1 MPLLPVELACH
12 SRVTLKRAT
21 WRCLFVVGQRY
32 CKIIFGTYGQ
42 SLKFVLSSVLLTVMS
57 VQQLQPA
64 TDSSYNNRG
73 QAMYAQQA
81 SQTQTSR
88 ASQTQSGTYQTAGGS
103 QGDIGIQ
110 SMIGSFAQTHLN
122 APNGSIAAASNTIPA
137 VNAPQFFYT
146 QDGQIVYMTPPNIY
160 PTQPVATTHLQDGS
174 YAAFAPGLTYATQ
187 AGYSGY
193 IPSYAMMPYSQAR
206 QGHMADR
213 QGAMHKD
220 VPGLENRRG
229 SYSTN
234 ESAPGTPFYGSLGNG
249 DHGTVI
255 ATVDR
260 SPIYSTPS
268 PQMPHNIVPQA
279 GKPLPYKAIPGNYN
293 VATFDQIIP
302 KAVPA
307 VFTPP
312 ENVRTLD
319 QSLSNP
325 IYGNR
330 NVYIRGLHPETND
343 ETLAAYAGLFGR
355 VETSKAIIDTGTGT
369 CKGFGFA
376 KYFDVRD
383 SEKCIRGFYGLGY
396 EVGFARESFN
406 SRLKAKG
413 DHNSTNLYVSNLP
426 KTYTEMELAAIFMD
440 YNVVSSRIL
449 HDSQGKSRGVGF
461 ARFESREICDEI
473 IRTLHGQPIGDEGLL
488 LQIRYADTP
497 AQKDLKKITTE
508 RRQFR
513 TTEYNVSA
521 YGSPVDIASLSPPM
535 ASTGVSRMA
544 QISGHLPQ
552 LKNAGSWKRN
562 KSSTNGSADETSAP
576 GSAFKDLDTRT
587 TQAILTPRKQEG
599 SKQQEERST
608 PTVSDDDSADEG
620 ATINCLSPDRV

>member
-1 MPLLPVELACH
+1 
-12 SRVTLKRAT
+12 
-21 WRCLFVVGQRY
+21 
-32 CKIIFGTYGQ
+32 
-42 SLKFVLSSVLLTVMS
+42 MS

-64 TDSSYNNRG
+64 TDSSYSNRG
-73 QAMYAQQA
+73 PVMYAQQA
-81 SQTQTSR
+81 SQAQASR
-88 ASQTQSGTYQTAGGS
+88 ASQTQPGAYQAPGAS
-103 QGDIGIQ
+103 QNDIGLQ
-110 SMIGSFAQTHLN
+110 SMIGSFAQAHLG
-122 APNGSIAAASNTIPA
+122 APNGTIPAASNTIPG
-137 VNAPQFFYT
+137 VNTPQLFFT
-146 QDGQIVYMTPPNIY
+146 QDGQFYCMPSANIY
-160 PTQPVATTHLQDGS
+160 STQPVATAHLQDGS
-174 YAAFAPGLTYATQ
+174 YAGYAPGLTYATQ

-193 IPSYAMMPYSQAR
+193 MPGYAMMPYAQAR
-206 QGHMADR
+206 QGHMAER

-220 VPGLENRRG
+220 VPGLDNRRG

-234 ESAPGTPFYGSLGNG
+234 ESAPGTPFYGSLGGHG
-249 DHGTVI
+249 DHSTVI

-268 PQMPHNIVPQA
+268 PQIPQNVNVPQA
-279 GKPLPYKAIPGNYN
+279 GKPLPYKNIPVNYN
-293 VATFDQIIP
+293 VPAIAQIIP
-302 KAVPA
+302 EAIKA
-307 VFTPP
+307 VFTPS
-312 ENVRTLD
+312 ENTRSLE

-330 NVYIRGLHPETND
+330 NVYIRGLHPNTND
-343 ETLAAYAGLFGR
+343 ETLASYANLFGR

-383 SEKCIRGFYGLGY
+383 SETCIRGFHSRGY

-413 DHNSTNLYVSNLP
+413 DHSSTNLYVSNLP
-426 KTYTEMELAAIFMD
+426 KTMNEVELAATFMD

-449 HDSQGKSRGVGF
+449 HDSQGNSRGVGF
-461 ARFESREICDEI
+461 ARFESREICEEI
-473 IRTLHGQPIGDEGLL
+473 IRIFHGRPVGSEGLL
-488 LQIRYADTP
+488 LQVRYADTP

-521 YGSPVDIASLSPPM
+521 YGSPVDIANISPVMSSP
-535 ASTGVSRMA
+535 GVSRMA

-552 LKNAGSWKRN
+552 LKAAGSWKRN
-562 KSSTNGSADETSAP
+562 GSSSNNNGSADETSAP

-587 TQAILTPRKQEG
+587 TQVILTPRKQEG
-599 SKQQEERST
+599 PEQQEERST

-620 ATINCLSPDRV
+620 ATINCLSPVRV

>member
-1 MPLLPVELACH
+1 
-12 SRVTLKRAT
+12 
-21 WRCLFVVGQRY
+21 
-32 CKIIFGTYGQ
+32 
-42 SLKFVLSSVLLTVMS
+42 MS

-64 TDSSYNNRG
+64 TDSSYNNHG
-73 QAMYAQQA
+73 PLMYAQQA
-81 SQTQTSR
+81 SQAQASR
-88 ASQTQSGTYQTAGGS
+88 ASQTQPGTYLAAGAS
-103 QGDIGIQ
+103 QNDIGLQ
-110 SMIGSFAQTHLN
+110 SMIGSFAQAHIS
-122 APNGSIAAASNTIPA
+122 APNGTIPAASNTIPG
-137 VNAPQFFYT
+137 VNTPQYFFS
-146 QDGQIVYMTPPNIY
+146 QDGQIFCMPSANIFS
-160 PTQPVATTHLQDGS
+160 TQPVATAHLQDGS
-174 YAAFAPGLTYATQ
+174 YAAYAPGLTYATQ
-187 AGYSGY
+187 TGYSGY
-193 IPSYAMMPYSQAR
+193 MPGYAMMPYAQAR
-206 QGHMADR
+206 QGHLSDR

-220 VPGLENRRG
+220 VPGLDNRRG

-234 ESAPGTPFYGSLGNG
+234 ESAPGTPFYGSLGHG

-268 PQMPHNIVPQA
+268 PQIPHNVNVPQA
-279 GKPLPYKAIPGNYN
+279 GKPLPYKAIPVNYN
-293 VATFDQIIP
+293 VATHDEIIP
-302 KAVPA
+302 EAIAA
-307 VFTPP
+307 VFTPN
-312 ENVRTLD
+312 ESKRSLE

-330 NVYIRGLHPETND
+330 NVYIRGLHPDTND
-343 ETLAAYAGLFGR
+343 ETLAAYANIFGR

-383 SEKCIRGFYGLGY
+383 SENCIRGFFVKGY

-413 DHNSTNLYVSNLP
+413 DHSSTNLYVSNLP
-426 KTYTEMELAAIFMD
+426 KTMNEMELAATFMD

-449 HDSQGKSRGVGF
+449 HDSQGNSRGVGF
-461 ARFESREICDEI
+461 ARFESREICEEI
-473 IRTLHGQPIGDEGLL
+473 IRVYHGTAVGQEGLL
-488 LQIRYADTP
+488 MQVRYADTP

-521 YGSPVDIASLSPPM
+521 YGSPVDIANLSPPM
-535 ASTGVSRMA
+535 ASAGVTCMA

-552 LKNAGSWKRN
+552 LKSAGSWKRHG
-562 KSSTNGSADETSAP
+562 SSDNNGSSDGTSAP
-576 GSAFKDLDTRT
+576 GSAFKDLDSRV
-587 TQAILTPRKQEG
+587 TQATLTPRKQEG
-599 SKQQEERST
+599 SKQHDERST

-620 ATINCLSPDRV
+620 ATINCLSPVRV

>member
-1 MPLLPVELACH
+1 
-12 SRVTLKRAT
+12 
-21 WRCLFVVGQRY
+21 
-32 CKIIFGTYGQ
+32 
-42 SLKFVLSSVLLTVMS
+42 MS

-64 TDSSYNNRG
+64 TDSSCNNRG
-73 QAMYAQQA
+73 PVMYAQQP
-81 SQTQTSR
+81 SQAQASR
-88 ASQTQSGTYQTAGGS
+88 ASQTQPGTYQGAGAS
-103 QGDIGIQ
+103 QNDIGLQ
-110 SMIGSFAQTHLN
+110 SMMGSFAQAHIS
-122 APNGSIAAASNTIPA
+122 APNGTIPAASNTIPG
-137 VNAPQFFYT
+137 VNTPQFFLT
-146 QDGQIVYMTPPNIY
+146 QDGQLFCMPSANIY
-160 PTQPVATTHLQDGS
+160 SNQPVATAHLQDGG
-174 YAAFAPGLTYATQ
+174 YATYAPGLPYGTQ
-187 AGYSGY
+187 TGYSGY
-193 IPSYAMMPYSQAR
+193 MPGYTMMPYPQAR
-206 QGHMADR
+206 QGHLSDR
-213 QGAMHKD
+213 QGTMHKD
-220 VPGLENRRG
+220 VPGLDNRRG

-234 ESAPGTPFYGSLGNG
+234 ESAPGTPFYGSMGHG

-268 PQMPHNIVPQA
+268 PQLPHNVNMPQV
-279 GKPLPYKAIPGNYN
+279 GKPLPYKSIPANYN
-293 VATFDQIIP
+293 VATIDQIIP
-302 KAVPA
+302 DAVPA
-307 VFTPP
+307 VFTPQ
-312 ENVRTLD
+312 ESMRTLD

-330 NVYIRGLHPETND
+330 NVYIRGLHPDTND
-343 ETLAAYAGLFGR
+343 ETLAAYANLFGR

-383 SEKCIRGFYGLGY
+383 SEKCIRGFFAKGY

-413 DHNSTNLYVSNLP
+413 DHSSTNLYVSNLP
-426 KTYTEMELAAIFMD
+426 KDMNEMELAATFMD

-449 HDSQGKSRGVGF
+449 HDSQGNSRGVGF
-461 ARFESREICDEI
+461 ARFESREICEEI
-473 IRTLHGQPIGDEGLL
+473 IRVYHGTAVGPEGLL
-488 LQIRYADTP
+488 MQVRYADTP

-521 YGSPVDIASLSPPM
+521 YGSPVDAANFSPQM
-535 ASTGVSRMA
+535 ASAGVTRMA

-552 LKNAGSWKRN
+552 LKSAGPWKRN
-562 KSSTNGSADETSAP
+562 GSSSDNTGSSDGTSAP
-576 GSAFKDLDTRT
+576 GSAFKDLDTRV
-587 TQAILTPRKQEG
+587 TQPILTPRKKED

-620 ATINCLSPDRV
+620 ATINCLSPVRV